1 MTLALL
7 MASIALLLAAGALHL
22 WWGVAARQQQ
32 RAAALHAETR
42 LAPAAA
48 AGKPGNASPAVAPV
62 PRQRWAEL
70 LRRAGLDDGR
80 RMLVVLALPGFVLPV
95 AAGMRLG
102 SAWFG
107 ALTLLLYALGLGLWL
122 QRRIEKT
129 RQRLIAQMPDFLEN
143 MVRMAGIGNSLSMAF
158 QSATQNVTPPLR
170 PILDSALGY
179 TRAGMDLDRA
189 LLQAAQAWRLQPLE
203 MLSVI
208 LGTSIRIGGRSDQIL
223 QRMSDFMRDMEEVQR
238 ELQATTSETRMS
250 AWVLGLLPVLSA
262 LFMALLNPDFF
273 QPMFH
278 EPLGRKILLLAVAL
292 EAVGAF
298 VLYRL
303 AKSI

>member
-1 MTLALL
+1 MSGALL
-7 MASIALLLAAGALHL
+7 VASIALLLAVGAIHL
-22 WWGVAARQQQ
+22 WWGVAARHQQ

-42 LAPAAA
+42 LAPTTAAV
-48 AGKPGNASPAVAPV
+48 PGNTAIAQP

-70 LRRAGLDDGR
+70 LRRAGLHDSR
-80 RMLVVLALPGFVLPV
+80 RMLVLLCLPALVLPV
-95 AAGMRLG
+95 GAAIRLG
-102 SAWFG
+102 SAWAG

-122 QRRIEKT
+122 QRRIGKV

-170 PILDSALGY
+170 PILDNALGY

-189 LLQAAQAWRLQPLE
+189 LLQAAQAYRLQPLE

-250 AWVLGLLPVLSA
+250 AWVLGLLPVVSA
-262 LFMALLNPDFF
+262 LSMALLNPDFF

-278 EPLGRKILLLAVAL
+278 EPLGRKLLLLAVAL
-292 EAVGAF
+292 EAGGAF

>member
-1 MTLALL
+1 MSMALL
-7 MASIALLLAAGALHL
+7 VASIALLLAVGAIHL

-42 LAPAAA
+42 LAPASAA
-48 AGKPGNASPAVAPV
+48 TPDRAAVAPL

-70 LRRAGLDDGR
+70 LRRAGLGDSR
-80 RMLVVLALPGFVLPV
+80 RMVVLLCLPLIVLPL
-95 AAGMRLG
+95 AAGIRLG

-107 ALTLLLYALGLGLWL
+107 ALTLALCALGMGLWL
-122 QRRIEKT
+122 QRRIEKV
-129 RQRLIAQMPDFLEN
+129 RQRLVAQMPDFLEN

-158 QSATQNVTPPLR
+158 QSATQNVAPPLR
-170 PILDSALGY
+170 PILDNALGY

-189 LLQAAQAWRLQPLE
+189 LLQAAQAYRLQPLE

-262 LFMALLNPDFF
+262 LLMALFNPDFF

-292 EAVGAF
+292 EVGGAF

>member
-48 AGKPGNASPAVAPV
+48 GKPGNASPPVVAV

-70 LRRAGLDDGR
+70 LRRAGLDDSR

-129 RQRLIAQMPDFLEN
+129 RQRLVAQMPDFLEN

>member
-7 MASIALLLAAGALHL
+7 MASIALLLAVGALHL

-42 LAPAAA
+42 LAPAG
-48 AGKPGNASPAVAPV
+48 AGKPGNASPAVPQV
-62 PRQRWAEL
+62 PRQRWAEP
-70 LRRAGLDDGR
+70 LRRAGLGDGR
-80 RMLVVLALPGFVLPV
+80 RTLVLLALPALVLPV

-107 ALTLLLYALGLGLWL
+107 ALTLLLYALGTGLWL

-129 RQRLIAQMPDFLEN
+129 RQRLVAQMPDFLEN

-170 PILDSALGY
+170 PILDNALGY

-189 LLQAAQAWRLQPLE
+189 LLQAAQAYRLQPLE

-250 AWVLGLLPVLSA
+250 AWVLGLLPVVSA
-262 LFMALLNPDFF
+262 LFMAVLNPDFF

-292 EAVGAF
+292 EATGAF

>member
-1 MTLALL
+1 MST
-7 MASIALLLAAGALHL
+7 ALLLASAALLLAVGALHL

-32 RAAALHAETR
+32 RAAALHADTR
-42 LAPAAA
+42 LAPSA
-48 AGKPGNASPAVAPV
+48 ASPAGLAGSPV
-62 PRQRWAEL
+62 LVRRQRWAEL
-70 LRRAGLDDGR
+70 LRRAGLGDNR
-80 RMLVVLALPGFVLPV
+80 RTLVLLLLPALALPV
-95 AAGMRLG
+95 AAGIRLG

-107 ALTLLLYALGLGLWL
+107 ALTLLLYALGIGLWL
-122 QRRIEKT
+122 QRRIEKI
-129 RQRLIAQMPDFLEN
+129 RQRLVSQLPDFLEN
-143 MVRMAGIGNSLSMAF
+143 MVRMAGIGNSLPMAF
-158 QSATQNVTPPLR
+158 QSATQNVTTPLR
-170 PILDSALGY
+170 PILDNALAY

-189 LLQAAQAWRLQPLE
+189 LLQAAQAYRLQPLE

-250 AWVLGLLPVLSA
+250 AWVLGLLPVVSA

-278 EPLGRKILLLAVAL
+278 EPLGRKILLLAVVM
-292 EAVGAF
+292 ETIGAF
-298 VLYRL
+298 TLYRL
-303 AKSI
+303 ARSL

>member
-1 MTLALL
+1 MSGALL
-7 MASIALLLAAGALHL
+7 VASIALLLAVGAIHL

-42 LAPAAA
+42 LAPAPAA
-48 AGKPGNASPAVAPV
+48 APGNATIAQP

-70 LRRAGLDDGR
+70 LRRAGLDDSR
-80 RMLVVLALPGFVLPV
+80 RMLALLCLPALILPV
-95 AAGMRLG
+95 GAGIRMG

-107 ALTLLLYALGLGLWL
+107 AVTMALYALGLGLWL
-122 QRRIEKT
+122 QRRIEKI

-170 PILDSALGY
+170 PILDNALGY

-189 LLQAAQAWRLQPLE
+189 LLQAAQAYRLQPLE

-223 QRMSDFMRDMEEVQR
+223 QRMSDFMRDLEEVQR

-250 AWVLGLLPVLSA
+250 AWVLGLLPVVSA

-278 EPLGRKILLLAVAL
+278 EPLGRKLLLLAVAL
-292 EAVGAF
+292 EAGGAF